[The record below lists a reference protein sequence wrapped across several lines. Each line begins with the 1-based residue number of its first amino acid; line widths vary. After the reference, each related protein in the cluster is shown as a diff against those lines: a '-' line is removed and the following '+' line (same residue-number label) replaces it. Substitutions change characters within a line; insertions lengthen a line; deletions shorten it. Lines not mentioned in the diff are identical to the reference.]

1 MARDPTK
8 DRERPTEI
16 GFCVIGQGRK
26 AEGGAGRHD
35 RTRAEARVQPA
46 VSPPMPVGPP
56 RRDQKMPGGR
66 RPIPLGPRQKD
77 PRGHVEISRQKRPHQ
92 PSEMRAAGPTP

>member
-1 MARDPTK
+1 
-8 DRERPTEI
+8 
-16 GFCVIGQGRK
+16 VIRQGRE

-46 VSPPMPVGPP
+46 VSPRMPVGPP
-56 RRDQKMPGGR
+56 RRDQKMPGGP

-77 PRGHVEISRQKRPHQ
+77 PRGHVEISRRQRKHQ
-92 PSEMRAAGPTP
+92 PSKIRVAVRRRTTI